1 MPPRS
6 SSEQRTIQA
15 ARERRMIIDTA
26 IQATGA
32 DRIDVL
38 EQDRRDPARWRAE
51 VHHPR
56 GHRLRLVLDARLGTV
71 AAEPLRA
78 QLRVAA

>member
-1 MPPRS
+1 MPPRPS
-6 SSEQRTIQA
+6 SQQRTIDA

-38 EQDRRDPARWRAE
+38 EQDRRDPAHWRAA
-51 VHHPR
+51 VHRPGGVR
-56 GHRLRLVLDARLGTV
+56 MRVLLDSRLGTV

-78 QLRVAA
+78 DLRIAA